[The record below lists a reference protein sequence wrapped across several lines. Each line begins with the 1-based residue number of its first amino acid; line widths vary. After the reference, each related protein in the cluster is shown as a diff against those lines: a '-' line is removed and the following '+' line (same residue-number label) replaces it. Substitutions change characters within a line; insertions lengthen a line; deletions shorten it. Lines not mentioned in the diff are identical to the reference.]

1 MSKGK
6 QVSIPYV
13 SEDLYLFEEE
23 MTFKLGSTTSDTEIR
38 YTLDGKEPD
47 RTSPLYRDSVQ
58 VNHSCILKA
67 RGFKTGY
74 APSELLTL
82 QVEKA
87 VYRPASQ
94 IQDTGKGIRFRYY
107 EGKFSC
113 VSDLEK
119 LNRWTP
125 VMCRLSV

>member
-67 RGFKTGY
+67 MDKSVSKCAGPVTSTAFPMNRR
-74 APSELLTL
+74 LLKERRHDVRQPL
-82 QVEKA
+82 QA
-87 VYRPASQ
+87 VAA
-94 IQDTGKGIRFRYY
+94 
-107 EGKFSC
+107 
-113 VSDLEK
+113 
-119 LNRWTP
+119 
-125 VMCRLSV
+125 